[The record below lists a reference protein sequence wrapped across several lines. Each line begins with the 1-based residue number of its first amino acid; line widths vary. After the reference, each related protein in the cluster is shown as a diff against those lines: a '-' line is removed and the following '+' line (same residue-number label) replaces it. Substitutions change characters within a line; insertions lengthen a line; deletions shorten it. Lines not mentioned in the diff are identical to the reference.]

1 MKFGFPWLDPDINRM
16 MASLNMPQFDV
27 EAATTAHR
35 KNVDAMSAACM
46 VALDCIQE
54 SARRQASLLAEAVD
68 QVFTAAR
75 TLSADGQMN
84 GTSAGHLDAQ
94 RELFER
100 GLANMR
106 ELAELI
112 AKSNSQAFD
121 IVSRRASDCLDE
133 MKDLAKKPGDR

>member
-1 MKFGFPWLDPDINRM
+1 MKFGYPWLDPDITRM
-16 MASLNMPQFDV
+16 MASLNAPPFDV

-35 KNVDAMSAACM
+35 KNVEAMSAACM
-46 VALDCIQE
+46 LALDCIQE
-54 SARRQASLLAEAVD
+54 SARRQASILAEAVD

-75 TLSADGQMN
+75 TLSANSTMN
-84 GTSAGHLDAQ
+84 GQSADPMAAQ

-106 ELAELI
+106 DLAELI

-121 IVSRRASDCLDE
+121 IVSKRAADCLGE
-133 MKDLAKKPGDR
+133 MKDIAGKTGGT